1 MPHACF
7 CSYIHAKD
15 YVLRY
20 DEIPILVIL
29 FLRREALQKWKQKL
43 GTKATYNNLIKVFEQ
58 AGYETYAEF
67 VKGLVKNMQTIIN
80 QTPPPPSEQ
89 PLPQLPVFPA
99 ESKQFSESPSYYAAA
114 PRVKL
119 LQEDYELG
127 TKEAVNII
135 IP

>member
-1 MPHACF
+1 M
-7 CSYIHAKD
+7 
-15 YVLRY
+15 
-20 DEIPILVIL
+20 
-29 FLRREALQKWKQKL
+29 QKWKQKL
-43 GTKATYNNLIKVFEQ
+43 GTKATHNNLIKAFEQ

-67 VKGLVKNMQTIIN
+67 VKGLVKNMQTDTNRNTIIN

-99 ESKQFSESPSYYAAA
+99 ESKQFSESPSYAAA

-119 LQEDYELG
+119 QQEDYELG